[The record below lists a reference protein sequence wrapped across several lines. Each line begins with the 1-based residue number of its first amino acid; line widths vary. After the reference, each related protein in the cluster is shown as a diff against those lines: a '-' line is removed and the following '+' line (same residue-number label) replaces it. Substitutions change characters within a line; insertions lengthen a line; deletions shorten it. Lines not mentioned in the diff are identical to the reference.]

1 MHRYTAR
8 NQNVSDEN
16 KDWWLDALH
25 AMQAVYMAKL
35 GLKNSKVGVWTI
47 AGIIA
52 VATVLAVAAGYA
64 VHRLRMRNVMQN
76 EIRDI
81 MYAPDSQ
88 TCLNLSGI
96 WKSSSSVYKNPKP
109 CGV

>member
-1 MHRYTAR
+1 
-8 NQNVSDEN
+8 
-16 KDWWLDALH
+16 
-25 AMQAVYMAKL
+25 MAKL

-81 MYAPDSQ
+81 MYAPYLAHLPESD
-88 TCLNLSGI
+88 CKLR
-96 WKSSSSVYKNPKP
+96 
-109 CGV
+109 